1 MDTALD
7 TLKALADRSRLRI
20 VLALREHREL
30 CACQLT
36 ELLGLAGATV
46 SRHLAQ
52 LARAGLIRG
61 RRDGRWIHYR
71 LTDGFAGSEP
81 LAWLDRATGEDPQ
94 RRDDRAALAAIV
106 AEDPAEI
113 CRRQRGPDCCPAPAA
128 SATTS
133 SGSTA

>member
-1 MDTALD
+1 MDTAVT

-20 VLALREHREL
+20 VLALVEHEEL

-36 ELLGLAGATV
+36 ELLGLAGASV

-52 LARAGLIRG
+52 LDRAGLIRG
-61 RRDGRWIHYR
+61 RKTGRWIHYH
-71 LTDGFAGSEP
+71 LTASFAASEP
-81 LAWLDRATGEDPQ
+81 LAWLDRATAADPR

-113 CRRQRGPDCCPAPAA
+113 CRRQRGPTCCPAPA
-128 SATTS
+128 TTPTPA
-133 SGSTA
+133 GSTA